1 MDEKET
7 NLPATTKK
15 NTLKNNDDDRK
26 WFSFPNSPASNT
38 VISVVSHVG
47 DLETFG
53 KRLEHNS
60 HSSQIEF
67 FSPPEKPSFKLLVAK
82 SNGILSSLVALSS
95 IL

>member
-15 NTLKNNDDDRK
+15 KTLKNNEDDRK

-47 DLETFG
+47 DLETRG
-53 KRLEHNS
+53 REQS
-60 HSSQIEF
+60 GQCRRTARAAA
-67 FSPPEKPSFKLLVAK
+67 V
-82 SNGILSSLVALSS
+82 
-95 IL
+95 